1 MKIIFLEPAL
11 QEMNEAAEFYEKQVR
26 GLGQHFLDEI
36 EHVQNKLMELPQLGR
51 LINSNIRRILLNTFP
66 FGLLYQINEDQ
77 IIIVAVMHLK
87 RRPNYW
93 KNRKK

>member
-36 EHVQNKLMELPQLGR
+36 EHVQNKLME
-51 LINSNIRRILLNTFP
+51 FP
-66 FGLLYQINEDQ
+66 S
-77 IIIVAVMHLK
+77 
-87 RRPNYW
+87 
-93 KNRKK
+93 